1 MPHKDCTIVLLTKNT
16 TTIRNIWGI
25 KKKPLHLSNIMK
37 KEQKVVASAFATRHH
52 YKDIIAR
59 PLQQWNWMK
68 STPMDINML

>member
-1 MPHKDCTIVLLTKNT
+1 MEF
-16 TTIRNIWGI
+16 

-68 STPMDINML
+68 STPMDVNML